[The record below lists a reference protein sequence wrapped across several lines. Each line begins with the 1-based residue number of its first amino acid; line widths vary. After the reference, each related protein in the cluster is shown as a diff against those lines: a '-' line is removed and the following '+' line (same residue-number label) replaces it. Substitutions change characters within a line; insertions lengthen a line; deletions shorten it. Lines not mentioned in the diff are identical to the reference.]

1 MEQFI
6 QLDHSL
12 FSFINQGLSNSFF
25 DWIMPL
31 LREKRTWIPF
41 YLIGVVLI
49 ARNRRW
55 RSTVLIVLCSIA
67 AVGIADGVS
76 SHLLKPYFAR
86 TRPCLLPEMMN
97 QVNLLVSRC
106 SGAFSFPSSH
116 AANHIALALF
126 LGLVFKKSASYLL
139 PFFLV
144 WAVLIGFAQI
154 YVGVHFPSDILAGF
168 LLGLFCGFLV
178 YLIYRILTKRL
189 SP

>member
-12 FSFINQGLSNSFF
+12 FSFINQGLSNPFF

-31 LREKRTWIPF
+31 FRNKQTWIPF
-41 YLIGVVLI
+41 YLLGVVLI
-49 ARNRRW
+49 ARKRNW
-55 RSTVLIVLCSIA
+55 QSTILIVLCSLA

-86 TRPCLLPEMMN
+86 TRPCLLPEMMH

-116 AANHIALALF
+116 AANHLALALF
-126 LGLVFKKSASYLL
+126 LSLAFKRSASFLL
-139 PFFLV
+139 PLLLV
-144 WAVLIGFAQI
+144 WGLLIGFAQV

-168 LLGLFCGFLV
+168 LLGILSGFLAF
-178 YLIYRILTKRL
+178 LTYRILTKRFCL
-189 SP
+189 

>member
-31 LREKRTWIPF
+31 LREKRIWIPF
-41 YLIGVVLI
+41 YFIGVVLI
-49 ARNRRW
+49 ARSRRW

-67 AVGIADGVS
+67 AVVIADGVS

-86 TRPCLLPEMMN
+86 IRPCLLPEMMS

-116 AANHIALALF
+116 AANHLALALF
-126 LGLVFKKSASYLL
+126 LSLVFRKSAFYLAPIL
-139 PFFLV
+139 FV
-144 WAVLIGFAQI
+144 WAVMIGFAQI

-168 LLGLFCGFLV
+168 LLGLFCGFLA
-178 YLIYRILTKRL
+178 YLVFRILNKRFCF
-189 SP
+189 